1 MSETQQHS
9 DERKHQMYVDV
20 YYYGDNS
27 RNVSD
32 YGVTDLEHAQELA
45 RTIYADADEIAVK
58 PYSLNDYLY
67 SGLDDLQILA
77 YVEPGTGEIH

>member
-1 MSETQQHS
+1 MYIDVCYYDDKSRSTS
-9 DERKHQMYVDV
+9 DI
-20 YYYGDNS
+20 
-27 RNVSD
+27 
-32 YGVTDLEHAQELA
+32 GVNNLEHAQELA

-67 SGLDDLQILA
+67 SGLDDLQTLA